1 MENERILIIQF
12 QLTRFKVLALLT
24 ALFIC
29 FHPKLLGSEQL
40 TLTTYYPSP
49 YGGYAK
55 LLTTDQTV
63 LARDGGAVGVGGY
76 NTVTGAS
83 TKLAVKGNVGIGT
96 SAPKNKLDI
105 GGGAVIGAAYSA
117 IDTAP
122 SNGLLIQ
129 GNVGI
134 GTTAPKNKLDIGG
147 GAVIGAAY
155 SGTKTASSNGL
166 LVQGNVGIGRSPSY
180 PLDIKG
186 DVRITSLNFSSPG
199 ILRGLCTARRY
210 RENRPSRCR
219 FGEKIIG
226 YYGDGN
232 VQVYGFLA
240 ADGSMSGTGTYI
252 TMGQDWNGTMICC
265 KIEID

>member
-96 SAPKNKLDI
+96 S
-105 GGGAVIGAAYSA
+105 
-117 IDTAP
+117 
-122 SNGLLIQ
+122 
-129 GNVGI
+129 
-134 GTTAPKNKLDIGG
+134 APKNKLDIGG

>member
-1 MENERILIIQF
+1 
-12 QLTRFKVLALLT
+12 
-24 ALFIC
+24 
-29 FHPKLLGSEQL
+29 
-40 TLTTYYPSP
+40 
-49 YGGYAK
+49 
-55 LLTTDQTV
+55 
-63 LARDGGAVGVGGY
+63 
-76 NTVTGAS
+76 
-83 TKLAVKGNVGIGT
+83 NVGIGT
-96 SAPKNKLDI
+96 SAPNYKLDVSGDINTVGTGDSYRLNTHRVLSRDGQTYYI
-105 GGGAVIGAAYSA
+105 GGIDADAIPVKIRANGKDVIHIAKDG
-117 IDTAP
+117 D
-122 SNGLLIQ
+122 
-129 GNVGI
+129 
-134 GTTAPKNKLDIGG
+134 
-147 GAVIGAAY
+147 
-155 SGTKTASSNGL
+155 
-166 LVQGNVGIGRSPSY
+166 VGIGRSPSY